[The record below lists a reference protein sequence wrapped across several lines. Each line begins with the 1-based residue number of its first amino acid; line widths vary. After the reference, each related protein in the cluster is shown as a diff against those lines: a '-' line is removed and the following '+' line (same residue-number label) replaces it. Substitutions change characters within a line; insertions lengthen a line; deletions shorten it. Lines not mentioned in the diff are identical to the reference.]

1 MPHIQTLDGFHLEGS
16 CATVG
21 SFDGVHLGHSA
32 ILQSLVEDA
41 HRQGMPAVVI
51 TFFPHPAF
59 ILRSIQAPYYLTTA
73 EEKAGLLLKSGVDWV
88 ITLPFTQHLASLPAE
103 TFIHDI
109 QMHLNMQQLWIG
121 YDFTLGKDQ
130 KGDYS
135 TLKNIGSQS
144 GFKVNLVPPFILDG
158 EIVSSSGVRKMI
170 QVGNVE
176 QAARHMGRWY
186 FLSETVTHGDGRGHG
201 LGFPT
206 ANLEFN
212 PEKLLPASGV
222 YATRAHIE
230 DKPYASVTNVGYR
243 PTFNNTPANPLVEVH
258 FIDYNQVI
266 YGKKIKLEFIGF
278 LRKEIRFEN
287 VQELIVQM
295 HHDVENANEVLSN
308 VQSPP
313 SIFA

>member
-1 MPHIQTLDGFHLEGS
+1 MPHIQTLDGFFLERS

-21 SFDGVHLGHSA
+21 SFDGVHFGHSA

-41 HRQGMPAVVI
+41 HRQGIPAVVI
-51 TFFPHPAF
+51 TFSPHPAF
-59 ILRSIQAPYYLTTA
+59 ILRGIQAHYYLTTA
-73 EEKAGLLLKSGVDWV
+73 EEKADLLLQSGVDWV
-88 ITLPFTQHLASLPAE
+88 ITLPFTRQLAALPAE
-103 TFIHDI
+103 TFIQNI

-135 TLKNIGSQS
+135 TLKNIGNQI

-158 EIVSSSGVRKMI
+158 EIVSSSGIRQMI
-170 QVGNVE
+170 QAGNVE
-176 QAARHMGRWY
+176 QAARHLGRWY
-186 FLSETVTHGDGRGHG
+186 FLNETVTHGDGRGQG

-212 PEKLLPASGV
+212 PERLLPASGV
-222 YATRAHIE
+222 YATRAHIDGE
-230 DKPYASVTNVGYR
+230 IFQSVTNVGYR
-243 PTFNNTPANPLVEVH
+243 PTFNHTPENPLVEVH
-258 FIDYNQVI
+258 FIKYNQLI

-287 VQELIVQM
+287 VQELIAQM
-295 HHDVENANEVLSN
+295 HHDVDNASEVLSD

-313 SIFA
+313 SVFA